1 VKTKRSFPGS
11 IRTMFVPSQIAVSRE
26 TLKFSLALSLMAP
39 FFFQIN
45 RRRVCDEND
54 ELHDYYSSVN
64 NNGGSN
70 ETL

>member
-1 VKTKRSFPGS
+1 
-11 IRTMFVPSQIAVSRE
+11 MFVPSQIAVSRE